1 MAMALHDFPKG
12 NILGVY
18 ANAINMNNALAAI
31 DSWVETQSPHYIC
44 VTSVHSIMECYN
56 NPALKSIYNQSGLIT
71 PDGMPVVWL
80 LRRQGYPFTERVY
93 GPDLML
99 ATCQQGLQKGYRHYF
114 YGGGPGVAEKM
125 AQRLTDRFPGLIVS
139 GIDVPP
145 FRQLSAKEDEESI
158 SRIRSAQPDIVWIG
172 LGCPRQERWMSE
184 HLRKLGVPVLI
195 GVGAAFDFHSG
206 NKLQAPH
213 WVQHIGM
220 EWFFRLITEPR
231 RLWSRYFKNFPRFIF
246 LVFLQQL
253 GLLNFDAEHNN
264 VHPPD
269 KSAN

>member
-1 MAMALHDFPKG
+1 MATTLLDFPKG
-12 NILGVY
+12 NILGVH
-18 ANAINMNNALAAI
+18 ANAINMNDALTAI
-31 DSWVETQSPHYIC
+31 DSWIVTQNPHYIC
-44 VTSVHSIMECYN
+44 VTSVHSIMECYD
-56 NPALKSIYNQSGLIT
+56 NPELRSIYNKSGLIT

-80 LRRQGYPFTERVY
+80 LRQHGYPFTERVY

-145 FRQLSAKEDEESI
+145 FRQLTPEEDEAAI
-158 SRIRSAQPDIVWIG
+158 SRITTARPDIVWIG

-184 HLRKLGVPVLI
+184 HLIKLGAPVLI

-213 WVQHIGM
+213 WIQRIGM

-246 LVFLQQL
+246 FVLLQQL
-253 GLLNFDAEHNN
+253 GWLNYEGKHNE
-264 VHPPD
+264 VYP
-269 KSAN
+269 KSTNTN